1 MQLHPH
7 FLFNTLNGIV
17 GLVRDNKNEAAVSML
32 VGLSDL
38 LRHALE
44 HSDEQEVELKDELSF
59 TRLYLKIQQMRFSD
73 RLQIDFDI
81 DPPVMKA
88 MVPNLLLQPLLEN
101 ALRHGIGRST
111 EAGWIRISAKREK
124 GSLLITVSDNGAG
137 LPSNWQLK
145 TSSGIGL
152 ANTAARLQQLY
163 GENHR
168 FDIHNRDGGGVEVEV
183 VIPTRS
189 SVEG

>member
-1 MQLHPH
+1 
-7 FLFNTLNGIV
+7 
-17 GLVRDNKNEAAVSML
+17 
-32 VGLSDL
+32 
-38 LRHALE
+38 
-44 HSDEQEVELKDELSF
+44 
-59 TRLYLKIQQMRFSD
+59 
-73 RLQIDFDI
+73 
-81 DPPVMKA
+81 
-88 MVPNLLLQPLLEN
+88 LQPLLEN

-111 EAGWIRISAKREK
+111 EAGWIRISAKREN

-137 LPSNWQLK
+137 LPSNWQMK

-168 FDIHNRDGGGVEVEV
+168 FDIHNREKGGVVVEV

-189 SVEG
+189 NLESVP